1 MRSAATRISLADHP
15 DSTCL
20 METCPRSAAS
30 PGPTPATYTSERDRR
45 RSPETATPPTRT
57 ATRNRRF
64 ALLVAAFA
72 GVVIAR
78 SAEPPGHIRIDAEG
92 GLQVFL
98 DGQLRGATSDAKG
111 GLLLENVP
119 SGEHRLTV
127 VKAGFAPDEQPLTVR
142 PGFVA
147 VAATFALIPSAETA
161 GRGRNPQPIPL
172 RAIDQARAALAAAES
187 ADASARRTPPE
198 PASKDPGYA
207 EAVRQHAVRQQ
218 DARTA
223 LTAARRTLTDVEA
236 AVSARFRADYAAF
249 RRLEREPGV
258 AAERK
263 RAAWQELSATWQLP
277 AEDRP
282 ATLVWRNRRP
292 EIARGNL
299 HIRVGPAWPAQ
310 LDAPAV
316 YIDNR
321 KVSLQTE
328 TGGDART
335 WSVENLPASTHLLRI
350 EHPAIE
356 PSVAEFT
363 IRDGMATSVNW
374 TPQPRNRRRP

>member
-1 MRSAATRISLADHP
+1 
-15 DSTCL
+15 
-20 METCPRSAAS
+20 METCPQSAPS
-30 PGPTPATYTSERDRR
+30 PGPTPAIFAPERKRR
-45 RSPETATPPTRT
+45 QAAGTAILPARA
-57 ATRNRRF
+57 ATRSRRL
-64 ALLVAAFA
+64 ALLLAAVA

-111 GLLLENVP
+111 GLLLENVTA
-119 SGEHRLTV
+119 GEHRLTV

-147 VAATFALIPSAETA
+147 VAATFALIPTAETA
-161 GRGRNPQPIPL
+161 GRARDPQTNPL
-172 RAIDQARAALAAAES
+172 RAIDEARAALAAAES
-187 ADASARRTPPE
+187 ADASARRPPPE

-207 EAVRQHAVRQQ
+207 EAVRRHALRQQ
-218 DARTA
+218 AARTA

-249 RRLEREPGV
+249 RRVEREPGV
-258 AAERK
+258 ATVRK
-263 RAAWQELSATWQLP
+263 RAAWRELSATWQLP
-277 AEDRP
+277 AEERP

-299 HIRVGPAWPAQ
+299 HLRVGPAWPAQ
-310 LDAPAV
+310 AEAPAV
-316 YIDNR
+316 FIDNR
-321 KVSLQTE
+321 RVSLKMD

-335 WSVENLPASTHLLRI
+335 WSVENLAASTHLLRI

-356 PSVAEFT
+356 PSVMEFT

-374 TPQPRNRRRP
+374 MPQPRSRRRR